1 MVANG
6 VQVVSYGI
14 QMMEKLSRRSILR
27 AGAAAALLPVGRVDA
42 EEKSSEAQ
50 RKLKVVVV
58 GGHFDDPQS
67 CAGGT
72 MALYAD
78 LGHEVVALS
87 LTGGP
92 APDADVVPQ
101 DRQTKRH
108 VEAIKSASILGAR
121 LVCLNFSGSDSGM
134 SGRPKVYRSGSEL
147 TGERYKEFTEVL
159 LDYKPD
165 IVITHWPIDF
175 HMDHRAASLLTYN
188 AWLSSGMK
196 FPLYYMEAELG
207 QQTQNFWPTHYV
219 DFSRFEGRKREACF
233 ANAVTIDEWWP
244 IHDAM
249 HRMRGMERGC
259 KVAEAFNH
267 HPQSPTEPSL
277 P

>member
-1 MVANG
+1 MD
-6 VQVVSYGI
+6 
-14 QMMEKLSRRSILR
+14 KLNRRSMLR
-27 AGAAAALLPVGRVDA
+27 RASGLAAATATLLPVANFAA
-42 EEKSSEAQ
+42 EEKSSAAQ

-67 CAGGT
+67 CCGGT

-92 APDADVVPQ
+92 APSRDIVPQ

-108 VEAIKSASILGAR
+108 VDAIKSATILGAR
-121 LVCLNFSGSDSGM
+121 LVCLNYNGSDSGAE
-134 SGRPKVYRSGSEL
+134 GRPIIYRTGSEI

-159 LDYKPD
+159 LGYKPD
-165 IVITHWPIDF
+165 IVFTHWPIDF
-175 HMDHRAASLLTYN
+175 HMDHRAASLLAYS
-188 AWLSSGMK
+188 AWLSSGK
-196 FPLYYMEAELG
+196 RFPLYYMYMEAELG

-219 DFSRFEGRKREACF
+219 DISKIEDRKREACF
-233 ANAVTIDEWWP
+233 ANTVTIKEWWP

-249 HRMRGMERGC
+249 HHMRGMEHGC

-267 HPQSPTEPSL
+267 HPQSPSEPPL